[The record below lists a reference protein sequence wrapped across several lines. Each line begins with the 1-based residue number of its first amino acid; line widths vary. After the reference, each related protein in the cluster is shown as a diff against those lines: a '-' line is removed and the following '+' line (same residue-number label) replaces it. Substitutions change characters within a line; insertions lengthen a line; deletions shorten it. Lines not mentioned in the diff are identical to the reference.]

1 MKPLKP
7 NFKTYPQMNRT
18 FALNKIAVERCKQD
32 FPDCYH
38 FKKLMAEECTELAD
52 RLKMGLVLMAELKTT
67 STLTSDQNRHFKA
80 FRNGAK
86 YLIKQLE
93 ETALHVA
100 NVDKGEFEPTP
111 YKPIKQAEG
120 KQND

>member
-1 MKPLKP
+1 MKTLKP
-7 NFKTYPQMNRT
+7 NYKTYPQTNRL
-18 FALNKIAVERCKQD
+18 FALNKIAIERCKQD

-38 FKKLMAEECTELAD
+38 FKKVLAEECTELAD
-52 RLKMGLVLMAELKTT
+52 RLKMGLVLLTELKANGT
-67 STLTSDQNRHFKA
+67 TLTSGQNTQFKA

-86 YLIKQLE
+86 YLIRQLE

-111 YKPIKQAEG
+111 YKPVKQA
-120 KQND
+120 D

>member
-1 MKPLKP
+1 MKTLKP
-7 NFKTYPQMNRT
+7 NFKTYPQTNRL
-18 FALNKIAVERCKQD
+18 FALNKIAIERCKQD

-38 FKKLMAEECTELAD
+38 FKKVLATECEELAD
-52 RLKMGLVLMAELKTT
+52 RLKMGLALMNELNAN

-111 YKPIKQAEG
+111 YKPIKQA
-120 KQND
+120 D

>member
-1 MKPLKP
+1 MKTLKP
-7 NFKTYPQMNRT
+7 NYKTYPQTNRL
-18 FALNKIAVERCKQD
+18 FALNKIAIERCKQD

-38 FKKLMAEECTELAD
+38 FKKVLAAECEELAG
-52 RLKMGLVLMAELKTT
+52 RLKMGLVLMAELKATGI
-67 STLTSDQNRHFKA
+67 TLTSDQNTQFKA

-111 YKPIKQAEG
+111 YKPVKQA
-120 KQND
+120 D